1 MIVLVPKTGHIHQ
14 NNLTPVA
21 ESGATCTE
29 DGYKAHYKCSCG
41 KYFEDASASVEI
53 PDIDAWKAGDGK
65 IAKKG
70 HNYTEQIMDT
80 AHLKTAATKCTEY
93 NIYWY
98 ACSVCGANAKD
109 DPNGADKFYTSTEA
123 GEHSFSEKLED
134 ASHLVAGTGTD
145 CQSAKKYYYDCAY
158 CDEIGT
164 TSWTST
170 TFGAHSFTEQIADD
184 AHFVAGTGA
193 NCQDAK
199 EYYYDCALC
208 AEIGTISW
216 VSTEMGDHEFDT
228 TQWGYAEKETGHAHK
243 CKYCTEHDTVQ
254 PHTPGAPATEDEDQ
268 ICTVCLIVLEPAT
281 GHICNNHLTKVPAE
295 GASCTVDGNIEYYTC
310 SCGKWYSDATASV
323 EITDKDSVKLPAG
336 HNYGALKPAQPEIH
350 TATELKAGVA
360 AHYHCSAC
368 GKYFTEGK
376 VETTL
381 EALTGTTPSHS
392 YGDWKTDTDKHW
404 KECSCGDK
412 KEVTAH
418 SGGTATCEAKA
429 KCSECNTEY
438 GELAE
443 HKYSEATCTAKAK
456 CSVCGDETGELAPHT
471 PGADDGD
478 CTTDITCSTCGTV
491 TAKGAD
497 AHTGGTATCTAK
509 AKCSVCEA
517 EYGELAAHT
526 YVDGKC
532 ACGATDPNYQ
542 PPHEHNFVEGKC
554 ECGETDPNYTPE
566 TNDPGTDVPGTDTP
580 GTDVPG
586 TDKPEDP
593 DDGLSGGAIAGIVA
607 GSVVVLGGGGFALVW
622 FVIKKKTWAEF
633 LAIFK
638 KG

>member
-1 MIVLVPKTGHIHQ
+1 
-14 NNLTPVA
+14 
-21 ESGATCTE
+21 
-29 DGYKAHYKCSCG
+29 
-41 KYFEDASASVEI
+41 
-53 PDIDAWKAGDGK
+53 
-65 IAKKG
+65 
-70 HNYTEQIMDT
+70 
-80 AHLKTAATKCTEY
+80 
-93 NIYWY
+93 
-98 ACSVCGANAKD
+98 
-109 DPNGADKFYTSTEA
+109 
-123 GEHSFSEKLED
+123 
-134 ASHLVAGTGTD
+134 
-145 CQSAKKYYYDCAY
+145 
-158 CDEIGT
+158 
-164 TSWTST
+164 
-170 TFGAHSFTEQIADD
+170 
-184 AHFVAGTGA
+184 
-193 NCQDAK
+193 
-199 EYYYDCALC
+199 
-208 AEIGTISW
+208 
-216 VSTEMGDHEFDT
+216 
-228 TQWGYAEKETGHAHK
+228 
-243 CKYCTEHDTVQ
+243 
-254 PHTPGAPATEDEDQ
+254 
-268 ICTVCLIVLEPAT
+268 LIVLEPAT

-336 HNYGALKPAQPEIH
+336 HNYGTLKPAQPEIH

-404 KECSCGDK
+404 KECSCGKKADEGNHVDANSNNKCDSCDKTLSGGVTPPPHTHDYGTTWKSDGTNHWKECSCGDK

-456 CSVCGDETGELAPHT
+456 CSVCGDETGELAPH
-471 PGADDGD
+471 D
-478 CTTDITCSTCGTV
+478 
-491 TAKGAD
+491 
-497 AHTGGTATCTAK
+497 
-509 AKCSVCEA
+509 
-517 EYGELAAHT
+517 

-542 PPHEHNFVEGKC
+542 PPHEHNFIEGKC
-554 ECGETDPNYTPE
+554 ECGETDPNYTP
-566 TNDPGTDVPGTDTP
+566 GTDTP

-586 TDKPEDP
+586 TDVPGIDKPEDP

-607 GSVVVLGGGGFALVW
+607 GSVVVLGGGGFALWW
-622 FVIKKKTWAEF
+622 FVFRKKKLF
-633 LAIFK
+633 
-638 KG
+638 